1 MPKRHCGR
9 RQEILLFVPLFGPPL
24 RAHADTAQVFSGR
37 TFQTEFE
44 AAYAARSWSFRLRS
58 THMRQASCGDRAAG
72 CLGVELGLRRRLG
85 FGCAR
90 RPPIRWPGRSSYSP
104 RPVRNRPTARCSC
117 CAATTSKARPK
128 TAVAELL
135 GKLHEIQLQ
144 EPSTDKLYSI
154 SELAYLAG
162 KRAEPMSRR
171 KAMEL
176 HGLAVVN
183 AYQYLF
189 DARFGK
195 YRNPYDP
202 EFRGA
207 CDLYNSALESTLR
220 IIKKQGG
227 LVPGST
233 HSICNVNQTVE
244 ATIVLQ
250 SRNWRAEDFEEFR
263 FVSDY
268 EIKGLQNHYHNYGLG
283 VPLIAVRK
291 HHGGEN
297 SEEKYY
303 PPGLSFPVTAFMRVM
318 PKRAA
323 RR

>member
-1 MPKRHCGR
+1 MLSPGGPQPTDRT
-9 RQEILLFVPLFGPPL
+9 LLL
-24 RAHADTAQVFSGR
+24 
-37 TFQTEFE
+37 
-44 AAYAARSWSFRLRS
+44 
-58 THMRQASCGDRAAG
+58 
-72 CLGVELGLRRRLG
+72 LRRYNLEG
-85 FGCAR
+85 QAKNG
-90 RPPIRWPGRSSYSP
+90 G
-104 RPVRNRPTARCSC
+104 
-117 CAATTSKARPK
+117 
-128 TAVAELL
+128 AELL

-171 KAMEL
+171 KAMEM

-189 DARFGK
+189 DARFGR

-207 CDLYNSALESTLR
+207 CDLYNGALESALR

-233 HSICNVNQTVE
+233 HTIRTANQTVE
-244 ATIVLQ
+244 VTIV
-250 SRNWRAEDFEEFR
+250 SAATTWRAEDFEEFR

-268 EIKGLQNHYHNYGLG
+268 EIKGLQNQYHNYGLG

-291 HHGGEN
+291 HHGGD
-297 SEEKYY
+297 STEEKFY
-303 PPGLSFPVTAFMRVM
+303 PPGLSFPVTAFLRVM
-318 PKRAA
+318 PEQRPAGEHHVVHIELYDPLNTLDDQRRRPPRAA
-323 RR
+323 GKRPDHAAGLLRSIRRSCAISTRRPSGLLNPAQDREAARACTCSSRTSRARFPC